1 MNIKGKITEIDMNQ
15 RLNVLTMMQTKNKSR
30 NTNNLRL
37 SYVK

>member
-15 RLNVLTMMQTKNKSR
+15 RLNVLAMMQTKNKSR